1 MMNTEN
7 NKTENN
13 IINNG
18 QLQVFQNE
26 AFGQMRVI
34 VKDGEPWF
42 AGKDVAEALGY
53 NNTKK
58 ALIDHI
64 DEDDKQLIQRSQIVT
79 LENHLPKEVFPF
91 NFVPAEIPNRGLT
104 FINESGVYSLIL
116 RSKLPAAKQFK
127 RWVTSEVLPAI
138 RKHKM
143 YLTPETAKEAVDD
156 PSVFLAKA
164 MLVANDVIEQQKT
177 KIVEQRQEILKLA
190 PKAEKYDK
198 YMKAEDSYTISDVA
212 MMNGLAPDK
221 LFNYLRNIGWLRKP
235 YRGAHELT
243 KNAPTGYFK
252 IIRTYFNGCVR
263 GTQIRVTVEGY
274 RNISNLL
281 SARKAL

>member
-79 LENHLPKEVFPF
+79 LENHLRKEVFPF

-143 YLTPETAKEAVDD
+143 YLTPETAKEAIDD

-198 YMKAEDSYTISDVA
+198 
-212 MMNGLAPDK
+212 
-221 LFNYLRNIGWLRKP
+221 F
-235 YRGAHELT
+235 
-243 KNAPTGYFK
+243 F
-252 IIRTYFNGCVR
+252 
-263 GTQIRVTVEGY
+263 
-274 RNISNLL
+274 
-281 SARKAL
+281 

>member
-143 YLTPETAKEAVDD
+143 YLTPETAKEAIDD

-221 LFNYLRNIGWLRKP
+221 LFNYLKNIGWLSKE
-235 YRGAHELT
+235 YQSAYKLT
-243 KNAPTGYFK
+243 EYAPAG
-252 IIRTYFNGCVR
+252 
-263 GTQIRVTVEGY
+263 
-274 RNISNLL
+274 
-281 SARKAL
+281 

>member
-143 YLTPETAKEAVDD
+143 YLTPETAKEAIDD

-164 MLVANDVIEQQKT
+164 MLVANDVIEQQKA
-177 KIVEQRQEILKLA
+177 KLEAQAHQINQLK
-190 PKAEKYDK
+190 PKAKIYDK
-198 YMKAEDSYTISDVA
+198 YMNAEDSYTITDVA
-212 MMNGLAPDK
+212 VMNGVRPTD
-221 LFNYLRNIGWLRKP
+221 LFSFLKRINWLTKQAQCA
-235 YRGAHELT
+235 YELT
-243 KNAPTGYFK
+243 KEAPKEYFK
-252 IIRTYFNGCVR
+252 VIKCYYGGCSR
-263 GTQIRVTVEGY
+263 KTQIRVTATGF
-274 RNISNLL
+274 NAISNLIET
-281 SARKAL
+281 AL

>member
-1 MMNTEN
+1 MNN
-7 NKTENN
+7 
-13 IINNG
+13 
-18 QLQVFQNE
+18 LQVFQNE

-143 YLTPETAKEAVDD
+143 YLTPETAKEAIEE

-164 MLVANDVIEQQKT
+164 MLVANNVIDQQKA
-177 KIVEQRQEILKLA
+177 KLEAQAHQINQLK
-190 PKAEKYDK
+190 PKAKIYDK
-198 YMKAEDSYTISDVA
+198 YM
-212 MMNGLAPDK
+212 
-221 LFNYLRNIGWLRKP
+221 
-235 YRGAHELT
+235 
-243 KNAPTGYFK
+243 NA
-252 IIRTYFNGCVR
+252 
-263 GTQIRVTVEGY
+263 
-274 RNISNLL
+274 
-281 SARKAL
+281 

>member
-79 LENHLPKEVFPF
+79 LENHLRKEVFPF

-143 YLTPETAKEAVDD
+143 YLTPETAKEAIDD

-221 LFNYLRNIGWLRKP
+221 LFNYLKNIG
-235 YRGAHELT
+235 
-243 KNAPTGYFK
+243 
-252 IIRTYFNGCVR
+252 
-263 GTQIRVTVEGY
+263 
-274 RNISNLL
+274 
-281 SARKAL
+281 

>member
-143 YLTPETAKEAVDD
+143 YLTPETAKEAIDD

-164 MLVANDVIEQQKT
+164 MLVANDVIEQQKI

-221 LFNYLRNIGWLRKP
+221 LFNY
-235 YRGAHELT
+235 
-243 KNAPTGYFK
+243 
-252 IIRTYFNGCVR
+252 
-263 GTQIRVTVEGY
+263 
-274 RNISNLL
+274 
-281 SARKAL
+281 

>member
-1 MMNTEN
+1 MNNT
-7 NKTENN
+7 NK
-13 IINNG
+13 I
-18 QLQVFQNE
+18 QVFQNE
-26 AFGQMRVI
+26 AFGQVRVI
-34 VKDGEPWF
+34 TKDGEPWF
-42 AGKDVAEALGY
+42 VGKEIAEKLGY
-53 NNTKK
+53 SNSRK
-58 ALIDHI
+58 ALADHVKDNHKNTVTIRDGITRGNPNQVII
-64 DEDDKQLIQRSQIVT
+64 DEAG
-79 LENHLPKEVFPF
+79 F
-91 NFVPAEIPNRGLT
+91 
-104 FINESGVYSLIL
+104 YSLVL
-116 RSKLPAAKQFK
+116 RSKLPQAEQFQE
-127 RWVTSEVLPAI
+127 WVTSEVLPAI

-143 YLTPETAKEAVDD
+143 YLTPETAKEAIDD

-177 KIVEQRQEILKLA
+177 KIVEQRQEILKLT

-198 YMKAEDSYTISDVA
+198 YMKAEDSYTVSDVA
-212 MMNGLAPDK
+212 MMNGLSPDK

-243 KNAPTGYFK
+243 KNAPTDYFK

>member
-143 YLTPETAKEAVDD
+143 YLTPETAKEAIDD

-177 KIVEQRQEILKLA
+177 KIVEQRQEILKLT

-212 MMNGLAPDK
+212 MMNGLSPDK
-221 LFNYLRNIGWLRKP
+221 LFNYLRNIGWFRKP
-235 YRGAHELT
+235 YRGGTRTHQE
-243 KNAPTGYFK
+243 
-252 IIRTYFNGCVR
+252 RTYG
-263 GTQIRVTVEGY
+263 
-274 RNISNLL
+274 LL
-281 SARKAL
+281 